1 MNRGPERQSDA
12 SARHQSPMIRRRS
25 RSYSSR
31 VIEPESYAFRKAASC
46 CPALASVRG
55 WLADHHPQPGK
66 RAVAPSVRV
75 TDNAQT
81 SEAANLRSDRR
92 GESDFM
98 IESM

>member
-1 MNRGPERQSDA
+1 
-12 SARHQSPMIRRRS
+12 MIRRRS

-31 VIEPESYAFRKAASC
+31 VITPESYALRKSDSC
-46 CPALASVRG
+46 WPALASVRD

-75 TDNAQT
+75 TDNTQT
-81 SEAANLRSDRR
+81 NEAADLRSDRLD
-92 GESDFM
+92 ESDFM